1 MSPNTTVSIDPDSGR
16 LLVDRQELL
25 LPFKAQQVLSHIARA
40 APSSV
45 SRTELIDAIWGGNY
59 LTGDKGLRQAI
70 WSIRSALQDSATSPQ
85 FIRTIPREGYQW
97 IFHGGYS
104 FQRMD
109 DAGSGNKASFRIRA
123 IGALLLIGVTS
134 AVTALSW
141 TPARTAGATK
151 APEVLTAEL
160 RDNRIVVDYTTGCQR
175 ILVPASQQLLVGDP
189 VVSAD
194 RKQVVFRVEKENAC
208 QLVLFEPETD
218 RVSKFNA
225 CPDVST

>member
-1 MSPNTTVSIDPDSGR
+1 MNPNPTVSIHPDSGR

-25 LPFKAQQVLSHIARA
+25 LPSKAQQVVSRIARA
-40 APSSV
+40 APASV
-45 SRTELIDAIWGGNY
+45 CRTELIDAIWDGNY

-70 WSIRSALQDSATSPQ
+70 WSIRSALQDSATSPK
-85 FIRTIPREGYQW
+85 FMRTIPREGYQW
-97 IFHGGYS
+97 IFNGGYS
-104 FQRMD
+104 LQRID
-109 DAGSGNKASFRIRA
+109 DAGSGNKASFSIRA

-134 AVTALSW
+134 AVTAPSW
-141 TPARTAGATK
+141 TPAQPTGATQ

-175 ILVPASQQLLVGDP
+175 ILVPDSRQLLVGDP

-194 RKQVVFRVEKENAC
+194 RKQLVFRVGKENAC
-208 QLVLFEPETD
+208 QLVLFEPEID
-218 RVSKFNA
+218 RVSKLNA